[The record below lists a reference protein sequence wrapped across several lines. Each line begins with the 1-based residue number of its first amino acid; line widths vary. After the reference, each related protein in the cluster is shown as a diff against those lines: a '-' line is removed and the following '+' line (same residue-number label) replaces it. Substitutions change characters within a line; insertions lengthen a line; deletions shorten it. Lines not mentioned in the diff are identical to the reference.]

1 MENMG
6 RIALCSNSFYFLK
19 MFNLDLCH
27 FSEIKLLLDINNGKN
42 VSQRLIKYFKIIKF
56 FNLLDSNF
64 LLMNDSVRRV
74 NS

>member
-19 MFNLDLCH
+19 MFHLDLCH

-64 LLMNDSVRRV
+64 LLMNDSARRV